1 MLHTLQAE
9 EKYTAIID
17 LPAAHVTFK
26 RKVAKLKVE
35 YDALYVV
42 FDVEQENAK
51 KSKKRSSQPQR
62 DYQATGK
69 TVQYLNDRL
78 EADFEETRTS
88 IEQGNESHITALT
101 QQHAV
106 AVADSE
112 ELFETLREECGTQ
125 LEMLVDSDG
134 NHLVKF
140 RNENESETKLLRKS
154 CPCITMYRPRL
165 QDVRITDLGLKSAL
179 LWLVTWYMKLCSR
192 RLVQNAWKGNGLS
205 TSE

>member
-1 MLHTLQAE
+1 
-9 EKYTAIID
+9 
-17 LPAAHVTFK
+17 
-26 RKVAKLKVE
+26 
-35 YDALYVV
+35 
-42 FDVEQENAK
+42 
-51 KSKKRSSQPQR
+51 
-62 DYQATGK
+62 
-69 TVQYLNDRL
+69 VQYLNDRLEAEKQCCALL

-125 LEMLVDSDG
+125 LEMLVDSYG

-179 LWLVTWYMKLCSR
+179 LWLVTWYMKSCSR
-192 RLVQNAWKGNGLS
+192 RLVQYASKGNGLS
-205 TSE
+205 TLA